1 MQLNQVRMRHV
12 DIHIKIVGTQNH
24 DNWKMLQNF
33 FTQIHLAPG
42 VRNKKRGQKNK
53 GPMHTCLLKILQV

>member
-1 MQLNQVRMRHV
+1 MQLNPVRMRHV

-42 VRNKKRGQKNK
+42 VRNKKRGQKN
-53 GPMHTCLLKILQV
+53 